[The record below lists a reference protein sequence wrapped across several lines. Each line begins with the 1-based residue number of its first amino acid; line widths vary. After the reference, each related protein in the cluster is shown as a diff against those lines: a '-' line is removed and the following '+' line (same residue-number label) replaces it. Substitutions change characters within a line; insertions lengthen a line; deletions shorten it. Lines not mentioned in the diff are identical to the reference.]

1 MLTLLLFSCHPRV
14 SGGLRDRDLHR
25 DIEVVTTKGTLVLRL
40 SDSTPLH
47 RDNFLRLV
55 KTHYYDSVLFHRVIK
70 NFMIQAGLRENV
82 VPRSPSSTTFAS
94 ARLPHSRRAGDTT
107 ELGGGDTTY
116 KIPAEFRTTLFHHK
130 GVLAAAREGDNVN
143 PARASSG
150 TQFYIVEG
158 RRFTD
163 AGLDSLEQGRLKGRK
178 IPPAQREVYRTEGGS
193 PHLDQQYTIFGE
205 VVRGLEVVD
214 SIAGVPTT
222 GRPFDRPQTPV
233 RILKMR
239 LIRRLDRSV
248 K

>member
-1 MLTLLLFSCHPRV
+1 MIKGSLAGCMLVLLVCSCHPKI
-14 SGGLRDRDLHR
+14 SGGLTNRDLHK
-25 DIEVVTTKGTLVLRL
+25 DIAVITTKGTFCLRL

-55 KTHYYDSVLFHRVIK
+55 KVHYYDSVLFHRVIK
-70 NFMIQAGLRENV
+70 NFMIQAGDHN
-82 VPRSPSSTTFAS
+82 
-94 ARLPHSRRAGDTT
+94 SRRAADTT

-116 KIPAEFRTTLFHHK
+116 TIPAEFRATLFHHK

-150 TQFYIVEG
+150 TQFYIVQG

-178 IPPAQREVYRTEGGS
+178 IPAEQRMIYKTEGGS
-193 PHLDQQYTIFGE
+193 PHLDQQYTVFGV
-205 VVRGLEVVD
+205 VVRGLDVID
-214 SIAGVPTT
+214 SIAVVPTT
-222 GRPFDRPQTPV
+222 GRPSDRPLKPV
-233 RILKMR
+233 RILKMK
-239 LIRRLDRSV
+239 LIRRQDLSV